1 MLPCDPVEWG
11 HKETAMQL
19 IKNNLGSEFV
29 HLVGWLEGKGFHT
42 ALKALRYARKLHDGT
57 RKDGFTPE
65 FAHQLFQVLYI
76 KSFVNELLY
85 PEETIAV
92 ILLHDTIEDTDKK
105 AKEIYDLFGQRIGEG
120 AELMTKKKDGVIIP
134 YQLYFQRMS
143 ENAITTVAK
152 PIDRV
157 HNLKSMPGANWPIKK
172 MRHYGDEGD
181 EFFLPLL
188 KVGRQNFPEQ
198 ANVYYNLKT
207 AIEMQ
212 LEWSRRYLTVMEENE
227 SLKADLAEADNEL
240 MIMRAIEGAGQD
252 MDDRTAGVA
261 AP

>member
-1 MLPCDPVEWG
+1 
-11 HKETAMQL
+11 MQL
-19 IKNNLGSEFV
+19 IKNNLGTEFV

-42 ALKALRYARKLHDGT
+42 ALKALRYARALHDGT

-92 ILLHDTIEDTDKK
+92 MLLHDTPEDTTKTF
-105 AKEIYDLFGQRIGEG
+105 KEIYDLFGPIIGEG
-120 AELMTKKKDGVIIP
+120 AELMTKKKDGIVIP
-134 YQLYFQRMS
+134 YNVYFSRMS
-143 ENAITTVAK
+143 LNPITTIAK
-152 PIDRV
+152 PLDRL
-157 HNLKSMPGANWPIKK
+157 HNLKSMPGANWSIPK

-188 KVGRQNFPEQ
+188 KAGRQNFPEQ
-198 ANVYYNLKT
+198 INVYYNLKT

-212 LEWSRRYLTVMEENE
+212 LEWSRRYLTVLEANETLKTELAGAENE
-227 SLKADLAEADNEL
+227 ILDLRALVQTDDIEVDND
-240 MIMRAIEGAGQD
+240 EGALTL
-252 MDDRTAGVA
+252 R
-261 AP
+261 